1 MTVSGKL
8 PMLIGRRHDNMNI
21 ALKQS
26 QKQQNDLYNLWKY
39 PLSRSSM
46 SAIPSSVFK
55 PEFNKWSKAADVGYI
70 NSSGDLQCKYGNNW
84 FSAMRTWGYQ
94 VGTFI
99 DLSPDVYTM
108 NFKCD
113 SLPVVVIVTY
123 IKLADGYVKF
133 GGNMMTFIGQI
144 GRNEFTFEIPPEVCP
159 MFQFFVTPENQYG
172 TFSEILI
179 R

>member
-1 MTVSGKL
+1 
-8 PMLIGRRHDNMNI
+8 MNI

-46 SAIPSSVFK
+46 YAIPSSVFK

-70 NSSGDLQCKYGNNW
+70 SLSGDLMCKYGNKW
-84 FSAMRTWGYQ
+84 FSAMRSGGYQ
-94 VGTFI
+94 AGTFI
-99 DLSPDVYTM
+99 DLGPGVYTM

-113 SLPVVVIVTY
+113 SLPVLHIVAY

-133 GGNMMTFIGQI
+133 GGSMMSFRGQI

-159 MFQFFVTPENQYG
+159 MFQFFVIPENQYG